1 MKIQLKKTRAAL
13 MAMALIVPALGVV
26 SKPVQAD
33 DVEIKATIKAVC
45 SLSMDTVVDLG
56 DILITEFNGKEAG
69 EEISGHDKSFAITPN
84 CAGTTKYALTFT
96 PVKASSGCLE
106 ASSEEVAFCLYDADG
121 EKIDL
126 ATTGTRVEKD
136 YNASA
141 SAETITVVPAR
152 ATKAP
157 GVGVHSGT
165 MTVTIAPL

>member
-1 MKIQLKKTRAAL
+1 MELKNNSAMLMTAAL
-13 MAMALIVPALGVV
+13 LIATCGVF
-26 SKPVQAD
+26 SKSAQAD
-33 DVEIKATIKAVC
+33 DVQIKATVKAVC
-45 SLSMDTVVDLG
+45 SLSMDPVVDLG

-69 EEISGHDKSFAITPN
+69 QEISGHDTSFAITPN

-106 ASSEEVAFCLYDADG
+106 ATSEEIAFCLYDSDG
-121 EKIDL
+121 DKINL
-126 ATTGTRVEKD
+126 ATTGTQVEKD

-141 SAETITVVPAR
+141 ETIKVVPAR

-165 MTVTIAPL
+165 MAVTIAPL